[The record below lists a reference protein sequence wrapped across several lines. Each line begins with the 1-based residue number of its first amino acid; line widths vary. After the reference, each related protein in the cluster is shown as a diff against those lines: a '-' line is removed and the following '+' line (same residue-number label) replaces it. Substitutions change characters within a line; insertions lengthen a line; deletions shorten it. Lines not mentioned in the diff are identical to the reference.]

1 MPLYFHLYFLTAAV
15 LFSHMMLSILTK
27 TLFWR
32 SLQKSMVQLILL
44 SIKKKN
50 HFPAGSIGI
59 IISQLNAV

>member
-27 TLFWR
+27 TLFLR

-44 SIKKKN
+44 PIKKKK
-50 HFPAGSIGI
+50 HFPAGSSGI